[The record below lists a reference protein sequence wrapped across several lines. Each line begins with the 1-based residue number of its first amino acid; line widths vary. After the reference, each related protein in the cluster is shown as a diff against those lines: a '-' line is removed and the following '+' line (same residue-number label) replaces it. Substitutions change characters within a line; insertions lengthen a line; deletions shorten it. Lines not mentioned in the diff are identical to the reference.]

1 MSKVAYRDEEIFW
14 RYRMTQVI
22 ITRMQFEKLKEV
34 FEMYDLDRVIWNEDH
49 SKGAGIG
56 SVTTIEFDPKQS
68 IKMDITDVSSW

>member
-14 RYRMTQVI
+14 SYRMTQVI

-34 FEMYDLDRVIWNEDH
+34 FEMYDLDRVIWNEYH

-68 IKMDITDVSSW
+68 IIMDITDVSSW